1 MVLIEKAC
9 LCGYNVDMTKIVEI
23 ENLVFEYI
31 REENYEGEHQQQV
44 EKAIDDVSFDVEKG
58 TFLAI
63 IGKNGSGKSTLA
75 KNLNGLLLPTDGRIL
90 IAGMDTRDD
99 ELVWKVR
106 QTAGMVFQN
115 PDNQLVSSIVEDD
128 IAFGPENLGVPRDE
142 IRRRVDES
150 IEAVGMTEYL
160 LGAPHQ
166 LSGGQ
171 KQRIAIAGVLA
182 MRPDCIIF
190 DEPTAMLDPQ
200 GRADVMDII
209 KTLSDE
215 GITIILITHFME
227 EAAEADRVIIMDDGK
242 ILLDGR
248 PSVVF
253 KEEEILQN
261 ANMEIPMAV
270 DMAKRL
276 RKRGI
281 PVPDFVTTE
290 EELVDFICRYK

>member
-1 MVLIEKAC
+1 MHIVKLRLED
-9 LCGYNVDMTKIVEI
+9 YNVNMSNIVEI
-23 ENLVFEYI
+23 ENLIFEYAAN
-31 REENYEGEHQQQV
+31 EEDHQ
-44 EKAIDDVSFDVEKG
+44 ELKKAIDNVSFAIEKG
-58 TFLAI
+58 TFTAI

-75 KNLNGLLLPTDGRIL
+75 KNLNGLLIPSSGRIL
-90 IAGMDTRDD
+90 IAGLDTRDD
-99 ELVWKVR
+99 ELVWQIR

-128 IAFGPENLGVPRDE
+128 IAFGPENLGIAPHE
-142 IRRRVDES
+142 IRERVDDS
-150 IEAVGMTEYL
+150 IAAVGMSKFL
-160 LGAPHQ
+160 HDAPHH

-182 MRPDCIIF
+182 MKPDCIIF

-200 GRADVMDII
+200 GRNDVMKII
-209 KTLSDE
+209 KELSKE

-227 EAAEADRVIIMDDGK
+227 EAAEADRVIIMNEGK

-253 KEEEILQN
+253 KQEETLKN
-261 ANMEIPMAV
+261 ANMELPMAV

-276 RKRGI
+276 RRRGI
-281 PVPDFVTTE
+281 EVPDFVTTE
-290 EELVDFICRYK
+290 EELVDFICQYR

>member
-1 MVLIEKAC
+1 MHIVHIVKLRLED
-9 LCGYNVDMTKIVEI
+9 YNVNMSNIVEI
-23 ENLVFEYI
+23 ENLIFEYAAN
-31 REENYEGEHQQQV
+31 EEEHQ
-44 EKAIDDVSFDVEKG
+44 ELKKAIDNVSFAIEKG
-58 TFLAI
+58 TFTAI

-75 KNLNGLLLPTDGRIL
+75 KNLNGLLIPSSGRIL
-90 IAGMDTRDD
+90 IAGLDTRDD
-99 ELVWKVR
+99 ELVWQIR

-128 IAFGPENLGVPRDE
+128 IAFGPENLGIAPHE
-142 IRRRVDES
+142 IRERVDDS
-150 IEAVGMTEYL
+150 IAAVGMSKFL
-160 LGAPHQ
+160 HDAPHH

-182 MRPDCIIF
+182 MKPDCIIF

-200 GRADVMDII
+200 GRNDVMKII
-209 KTLSDE
+209 KELSKE

-227 EAAEADRVIIMDDGK
+227 EAAEADRVIIMNEGK

-253 KEEEILQN
+253 KQEETLKN
-261 ANMEIPMAV
+261 ANMELPMAV

-276 RKRGI
+276 RRRGI
-281 PVPDFVTTE
+281 EVPDFVTTE
-290 EELVDFICRYK
+290 EELVDFICQYR

>member
-1 MVLIEKAC
+1 MYIVHIVKLRLED
-9 LCGYNVDMTKIVEI
+9 YNVNMSNIVEI
-23 ENLVFEYI
+23 ENLIFEYAAN
-31 REENYEGEHQQQV
+31 EEEHQ
-44 EKAIDDVSFDVEKG
+44 ELKKAIDNVSFAIEKG
-58 TFLAI
+58 TFTAI

-75 KNLNGLLLPTDGRIL
+75 KNLNGLLIPSSGRIL
-90 IAGMDTRDD
+90 IAGLDTRDD
-99 ELVWKVR
+99 ELVWQIR

-128 IAFGPENLGVPRDE
+128 IAFGPENLGIAPHE
-142 IRRRVDES
+142 IRERVDDS
-150 IEAVGMTEYL
+150 IAAVGMSKFL
-160 LGAPHQ
+160 HDAPHH

-182 MRPDCIIF
+182 MKPDCIIF

-200 GRADVMDII
+200 GRNDVMKII
-209 KTLSDE
+209 KELSKE

-227 EAAEADRVIIMDDGK
+227 EAAEADRVIIMNEGK

-253 KEEEILQN
+253 KQEETLKN
-261 ANMEIPMAV
+261 ANMELPMAV

-276 RKRGI
+276 RRRGI
-281 PVPDFVTTE
+281 EVPDFVTTE
-290 EELVDFICRYK
+290 EELVDFICQYR

>member
-1 MVLIEKAC
+1 MHVVKLRLED
-9 LCGYNVDMTKIVEI
+9 YNVNMSNIVEI
-23 ENLVFEYI
+23 ENLIFEYAAN
-31 REENYEGEHQQQV
+31 EEEHQ
-44 EKAIDDVSFDVEKG
+44 ELKKAIDNVSFAIEKG
-58 TFLAI
+58 TFTAI

-75 KNLNGLLLPTDGRIL
+75 KNLNGLLIPSSGRIL
-90 IAGMDTRDD
+90 IAGLDTRDD
-99 ELVWKVR
+99 ELVWQIR

-128 IAFGPENLGVPRDE
+128 IAFGPENLGIAPHE
-142 IRRRVDES
+142 IRERVDDS
-150 IEAVGMTEYL
+150 IAAVGMSKFL
-160 LGAPHQ
+160 HDAPHH

-182 MRPDCIIF
+182 MKPDCIIF

-200 GRADVMDII
+200 GRNDVMKII
-209 KTLSDE
+209 KKLSKE

-227 EAAEADRVIIMDDGK
+227 EAAEADRVIIMNEGK

-253 KEEEILQN
+253 KQEETLKN
-261 ANMEIPMAV
+261 ANMELPMAV

-276 RKRGI
+276 RRRGI
-281 PVPDFVTTE
+281 EVPDFVTTE
-290 EELVDFICRYK
+290 EELVDFICQYR